1 MLKGNVFPVKMH
13 KVVDVALTG
22 ATFVAAYVVK
32 RFLLPQPLGG
42 LTPTPNYYG
51 ILLLVMVLWCLSFEM
66 TDLHESYRRLTFPR
80 SCWRLFE
87 TVTVNL
93 ILTLLFF
100 YLLKVEDVSRILM
113 GIFFALNF
121 ATLALSAW
129 IAKEIH
135 KKMGFNL
142 LVVIIGSGEA
152 AKEFIERI
160 LREPD
165 ANFRI
170 LGCLEV
176 EPQEVGKFV
185 TEGVKVIG
193 SLDDLQDV
201 LTRNVVDEII
211 FAMPIDRVW
220 EAERYMAVAEAVG
233 VRIRILPHWP
243 LRKFLESRPT
253 YYSMHFEDCFES
265 PSLVLTA
272 TSKKQLA
279 LLVKGVLDYLGAA
292 ILLAAGIPL
301 GLFLALS
308 IQIVSPGPVFYKQLR
323 CGLYGRRFAVYKL
336 RTMVPDAEKLLP
348 EMLRLNEA
356 REPVFKIK
364 DDPRIIPG
372 FGKFMR
378 RTGLDEL
385 PQLFNVLRGEMSLV
399 GPRPPTPNEVDR
411 YKLRERRRLSMKPG
425 LTCLWQVTPHRN
437 RIAFEEWLR
446 MDLEYIDHW
455 SLWLDFKILC
465 LTVRAVLCGYGL

>member
-1 MLKGNVFPVKMH
+1 MLRGDIFPVKIH
-13 KVVDVALTG
+13 KVVDVVLTG
-22 ATFVAAYVVK
+22 ATFVAAYAVK
-32 RFLLPQPLGG
+32 RFLLPEPLGG
-42 LTPTPNYYG
+42 LMVTPNYYG
-51 ILLLVMVLWCLSFEM
+51 ILLLVMVLWYLSFEM
-66 TDLHESYRRLTFPR
+66 TDLHESYRRLTLPR
-80 SCWRLFE
+80 SLWRLFE
-87 TVTVNL
+87 TVTFNL

-100 YLLKVEDVSRILM
+100 YLLKVENVSRILM
-113 GIFFALNF
+113 GIFFVLDF
-121 ATLALSAW
+121 TTLALSAW
-129 IAKEIH
+129 IAREIH
-135 KKMGFNL
+135 KKKGFNL
-142 LVVIIGSGEA
+142 LVVIIGSREA

-160 LREPD
+160 LREPA

-176 EPQEVGKFV
+176 DPQEVGKFV

-193 SLDDLQDV
+193 SLDELQDV

-211 FAMPIDRVW
+211 FAMPIDRIW

-233 VRIRILPHWP
+233 VRIRILPHWHV
-243 LRKFLESRPT
+243 RKFLGSRPS
-253 YYSMHFEDCFES
+253 YYSMRFEDCLES

-272 TSKKQLA
+272 TSRKQLA
-279 LLVKGVLDYLGAA
+279 LLVKGVVDYLGAA
-292 ILLAAGIPL
+292 LMLVAVIPL

-323 CGLYGRRFAVYKL
+323 CGLYGRRFTLYKF
-336 RTMVPDAEKLLP
+336 RTMVPNAEKLLP
-348 EMLRLNEA
+348 EMRRLNEA
-356 REPVFKIK
+356 SGPAFKIK
-364 DDPRIIPG
+364 DDPRIIPWI
-372 FGKFMR
+372 GKFMR

-385 PQLFNVLRGEMSLV
+385 PQLINVLRGEMSLV

-425 LTCLWQVTPHRN
+425 LTCLWQVSPHRN
-437 RIAFEEWLR
+437 RIAFEEWMR

-465 LTVRAVLCGYGL
+465 FTVRAVLYGYGL